1 MRSTH
6 HPKGDRRIRIGS
18 AVVLLVLV
26 SMMVTVLPRIETA
39 RAENIPTPWSVTAG
53 PTTRV
58 TDGQSI
64 SINVTAPL
72 ENPVAAVKAQVC
84 RSGVTYLPSFDSDP
98 DPDFAIG
105 GVNCPSIPISTSAD
119 LTVADVGVAAN
130 ATKPEGQ
137 TFSLFVGVGTVQW
150 QDNLGADQSLTCDP
164 THPCSLVVEVRGIDG
179 AGDFRWIPAVFTLD
193 YLTDDPISG
202 CGGPA
207 EGIISAGSSDSLLQA
222 WISTTLDQ
230 CKRPG
235 AQVGAATAQSFAGE
249 GAAMDSFSRKELDLV
264 YSGLGYDPKAR
275 LGLGMA
281 SDPLVARGSVAIPI
295 ALDAAVL
302 AIGNGKAGPNGN
314 KVPYS
319 NDIRMTLDEV
329 TAMVTGGP
337 QQMNDHLGPIADRN
351 PELATTGIFN
361 QYSSISVGAPS
372 EPESTSWIVTNHL
385 DLLRPDGWKV
395 PESGAFGPEAGL
407 SRGADASLA
416 LASPSYQGVLNL
428 YSGRTILDKTIKT
441 QGRDTY
447 GGIYAIVDRATALA
461 LNMSPIRIE
470 NANGDFVAPTSESMN
485 AAVPLMEKTADGRL
499 LPVPGMT
506 STSAIQPYPMTFVVY
521 AIAPKAALV
530 DSSCVARTTSQKLL
544 ADWLTYLT
552 TEGQGSLGQGLEPLP
567 ADLRTEAA
575 AAIAQVGT
583 ESPGCTPPAVAAPG
597 SATPTAPVT
606 PPRSAAAGYRSTP
619 TVPVAAVPQAV
630 VDAQLAIAVDELPAF
645 VRASSSTTAR
655 SLVGLLAVF
664 ALLVAAAMMTAG
676 SLGVPDRIR
685 RLIGGGR

>member
-1 MRSTH
+1 MR
-6 HPKGDRRIRIGS
+6 RFRIGG
-18 AVVLLVLV
+18 AVVTLVVV

-58 TDGQSI
+58 TDGQAI
-64 SINVTAPL
+64 SINVTAPV

-84 RSGVTYLPSFDSDP
+84 RSGVDYLPSFESDP

-119 LTVADVGVAAN
+119 LTVTDVGVAAN

-150 QDNLGADQSLTCDP
+150 QDNLGGDQSLTCDP
-164 THPCSLVVEVRGIDG
+164 ANPCSLVVEVRGTDG
-179 AGDFRWIPAVFTLD
+179 AGDFRWIPAMFPLE
-193 YLTDDPISG
+193 YLTDDPIAG

-207 EGIISAGSSDSLLQA
+207 EGIITAGSSDSLLQA

-235 AQVGAATAQSFAGE
+235 AQTGAATAQSFAGE
-249 GAAMDSFSRKELDLV
+249 GSAMDSFSRKDIDLV

-275 LGLGMA
+275 LGLGVA
-281 SDPLVARGSVAIPI
+281 SDPLVARESVAIPI
-295 ALDAAVL
+295 AVDAAVL

-319 NDIRMTLDEV
+319 NDIMMTLDEV

-337 QQMNDHLGPIADRN
+337 QQMNDHLVPIADRN

-372 EPESTSWIVTNHL
+372 EAESTSWIFTNHL
-385 DLLRPDGWKV
+385 GLLRPDGWKV

-447 GGIYAIVDRATALA
+447 GGIYSIVDRATALA

-470 NANGDFVAPTSESMN
+470 NANGEFVAPTVETMA
-485 AAVPLMEKTADGRL
+485 AAVPLMERTADGRL
-499 LPVPGMT
+499 MPVPGMT
-506 STSAIQPYPMTFVVY
+506 SASGVQPYPMTFVVY

-530 DSSCVARTTSQKLL
+530 DRSCVARVSSQKLL
-544 ADWLTYLT
+544 TDWLTYLT
-552 TEGQGSLGQGLEPLP
+552 TDGQGSLGQGLEPLP
-567 ADLRTEAA
+567 AELQAEAA

-583 ESPGCTPPAVAAPG
+583 GAPGCTPPAAVTAPG
-597 SATPTAPVT
+597 PTTPTAPFT
-606 PPRSAAAGYRSTP
+606 PSGASGAGYRSTP
-619 TVPVAAVPQAV
+619 TAPVAAVTQAA
-630 VDAQLAIAVDELPAF
+630 VDAQIAVVAAELPAF
-645 VRASSSTTAR
+645 VRSSSSTTTR

-685 RLIGGGR
+685 RIVGGGR